1 MSRLS
6 GKKAVIT
13 GGNSGIG
20 AAAAELFLKEGAQ
33 VLITGRRK
41 EEVERTVQRL
51 GGNARGIV
59 SDAGQMKDV
68 RSLKASVSAVLPR
81 IDVLFVNAGVAV
93 FTPFME
99 SDEAMFDE
107 QMNINFKGAFHTTR
121 ELLPLLNDGGSI
133 LLTSSILADLGLA
146 GSTVYSASKAALK
159 SLAKT
164 LAVELAPRN
173 IRVNT
178 ISPGPINTPIYGKM
192 GMPQDVLTAFAAS
205 VQAKIPLNRF
215 GTPEEVAQV
224 ALFLASDDS
233 SFLTGT
239 DLAVDGG
246 KAMAF

>member
-20 AAAAELFLKEGAQ
+20 AAAAELFIKEGAE

-41 EEVERTVQRL
+41 EEVERTVERL
-51 GGNARGIV
+51 GKNAHGLI
-59 SDAGQMKDV
+59 SDAGNMDHV
-68 RSLKASVSAVLPR
+68 RVLKAGVQKAFPA
-81 IDVLFVNAGVAV
+81 IDVLFVNAGIAV
-93 FTPFME
+93 FTPFAD

-121 ELLPLLNDGGSI
+121 ELVPLMKDGGSI
-133 LLTSSILADLGLA
+133 ILTSSILADLGIA

-164 LAVELAPRN
+164 LAVELATRN

-192 GMPQDVLTAFAAS
+192 GMPEDVLTAFAAS

-224 ALFLASDDS
+224 ALFLASGES

>member
-20 AAAAELFLKEGAQ
+20 AAAAELFIKEGAD

-41 EEVERTVQRL
+41 EEVERVAAQL
-51 GGNARGIV
+51 GKNAHGLV
-59 SDAGQMKDV
+59 SDAGNMNDV
-68 RSLKASVSAVLPR
+68 RALKSRVSAIMPG
-81 IDVLFVNAGVAV
+81 IDVLFVNAGIAV
-93 FTPFME
+93 FTPFSD

-121 ELLPLLNDGGSI
+121 ELLPLMKDGGSI
-133 LLTSSILADLGLA
+133 ILTSSILADLGMA
-146 GSTVYSASKAALK
+146 GSTVYSASKAALR

-164 LAVELAPRN
+164 LAVELAPRK

-192 GMPQDVLTAFAAS
+192 GMPQEVLTAFAAS
-205 VQAKIPLNRF
+205 VRTKIPLDRF

-224 ALFLASDDS
+224 ALFLAGGES

-239 DLAVDGG
+239 DLTVDGG